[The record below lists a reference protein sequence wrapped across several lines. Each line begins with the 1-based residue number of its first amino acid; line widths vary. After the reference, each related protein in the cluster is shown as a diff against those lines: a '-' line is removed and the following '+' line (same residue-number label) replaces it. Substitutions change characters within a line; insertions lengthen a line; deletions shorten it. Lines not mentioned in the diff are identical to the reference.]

1 MDASRKGH
9 HHTPHIRE
17 MTKVRITKNDVRL
30 LTNEATYNG
39 GYTIP
44 LADVLGR
51 YVVGGLKT
59 VTAKIGDALNQAEA
73 IAERLG
79 ESGAAQTL
87 GSWEN
92 DGTIYYDLG
101 DTWDSEADAMRVA
114 RERGELAIWDSW
126 AHCEVATA

>member
-1 MDASRKGH
+1 M
-9 HHTPHIRE
+9 
-17 MTKVRITKNDVRL
+17 RISKNDVRL
-30 LTNEATYNG
+30 LTNEAAYNG

-87 GSWEN
+87 GSWAN

-101 DTWDSEADAMRVA
+101 DTWDNEADAMRVA
-114 RERGELAIWDSW
+114 RQRGELAIWDSW
-126 AHCEVATA
+126 ANREVAAA

>member
-1 MDASRKGH
+1 M
-9 HHTPHIRE
+9 
-17 MTKVRITKNDVRL
+17 RITKNEVRL

-39 GYTIP
+39 GCTIP

-59 VTAKIGDALNQAEA
+59 VTAEIGDALNQAET

-92 DGTIYYDLG
+92 DGTVYFDLG
-101 DTWDSEADAMRVA
+101 DTWDNEADALRVA
-114 RERGELAIWDSW
+114 RRRGELAIWDSW
-126 AHCEVATA
+126 ASREIATA

>member
-1 MDASRKGH
+1 M
-9 HHTPHIRE
+9 
-17 MTKVRITKNDVRL
+17 RITKNEVRL

-87 GSWEN
+87 GSWAH
-92 DGTIYYDLG
+92 DGTVYYDLG

-126 AHCEVATA
+126 ANREVATA

>member
-1 MDASRKGH
+1 M
-9 HHTPHIRE
+9 
-17 MTKVRITKNDVRL
+17 RISKNDIRL
-30 LTNEATYNG
+30 LTNEATHNG

-59 VTAKIGDALNQAEA
+59 VTAKIGDALNQAES

-87 GSWEN
+87 GSWAN
-92 DGTIYYDLG
+92 NGTIYYDLG
-101 DTWDSEADAMRVA
+101 DTWNSMADAMRVA
-114 RERGELAIWDSW
+114 KERGELAIWDSW
-126 AHCEVATA
+126 TNREVATDAMNVIRNEQQA

>member
-1 MDASRKGH
+1 M
-9 HHTPHIRE
+9 
-17 MTKVRITKNDVRL
+17 RITKNDVRL

-44 LADVLGR
+44 LADALGR

-87 GSWEN
+87 GSWAH
-92 DGTIYYDLG
+92 DGTVYYDLG

-114 RERGELAIWDSW
+114 RDRGELAIWDSW
-126 AHCEVATA
+126 ANREVATA

>member
-1 MDASRKGH
+1 M
-9 HHTPHIRE
+9 
-17 MTKVRITKNDVRL
+17 RITKNDVRL
-30 LTNEATYNG
+30 LTNEAVHNG

-44 LADVLGR
+44 LTDSLGR
-51 YVVGGLKT
+51 FVVGGLNT
-59 VTAKIGDALNQAEA
+59 VTAKISDAPNQAES

-92 DGTIYYDLG
+92 AGTIYYDLG
-101 DTWDSEADAMRVA
+101 DTWDSMADAMRVA

-126 AHCEVATA
+126 ANSEIVTA

>member
-1 MDASRKGH
+1 M
-9 HHTPHIRE
+9 
-17 MTKVRITKNDVRL
+17 RITKNDVRL

-59 VTAKIGDALNQAEA
+59 VTAKIGDALNQAET

-79 ESGAAQTL
+79 EGGGGAAQTL
-87 GSWEN
+87 GSWAH
-92 DGTIYYDLG
+92 DGTVYFDLG
-101 DTWDSEADAMRVA
+101 DTWDDEATALSMA
-114 RERGELAIWDSW
+114 RQRGELAIWDTWTNS
-126 AHCEVATA
+126 EVATA

>member
-1 MDASRKGH
+1 M
-9 HHTPHIRE
+9 
-17 MTKVRITKNDVRL
+17 RITKNDVRL

-44 LADVLGR
+44 LTNTLGR
-51 YVVGGLKT
+51 FVVGGLKT
-59 VTAKIGDALNQAEA
+59 VTAKIGDALNQAES

-87 GSWEN
+87 GSWAN

-114 RERGELAIWDSW
+114 KERGELAIWDSW
-126 AHCEVATA
+126 ANREIVTA

>member
-1 MDASRKGH
+1 MI
-9 HHTPHIRE
+9 T
-17 MTKVRITKNDVRL
+17 VRITKNDVRL

-59 VTAKIGDALNQAEA
+59 VTAKIGDALNQAES

-92 DGTIYYDLG
+92 DGTIYFDYG

-126 AHCEVATA
+126 TNREVATA

>member
-1 MDASRKGH
+1 MI
-9 HHTPHIRE
+9 T
-17 MTKVRITKNDVRL
+17 VRISKNDVRL

-101 DTWDSEADAMRVA
+101 DTWDSETDAMRVA
-114 RERGELAIWDSW
+114 KERGELAIWDSW
-126 AHCEVATA
+126 ANREVVTA

>member
-1 MDASRKGH
+1 M
-9 HHTPHIRE
+9 
-17 MTKVRITKNDVRL
+17 RISKNEVRL
-30 LTNEATYNG
+30 LTNEARYNG

-44 LADVLGR
+44 LTDSLGR
-51 YVVGGLKT
+51 FVVGGLKT
-59 VTAKIGDALNQAEA
+59 VTAKIGDALNQAEV

-87 GSWEN
+87 GSWEH

-101 DTWDSEADAMRVA
+101 DTWDNEADAMRAA

-126 AHCEVATA
+126 ANTEIVTA

>member
-1 MDASRKGH
+1 M
-9 HHTPHIRE
+9 
-17 MTKVRITKNDVRL
+17 RITKNDIRL
-30 LTNEATYNG
+30 LANEATYNG

-51 YVVGGLKT
+51 YVVGGLMT
-59 VTAKIGDALNQAEA
+59 VTAKVGDALGQAEA

-87 GSWEN
+87 GSRAN
-92 DGTIYYDLG
+92 DGTVHFDLG
-101 DTWDSEADAMRVA
+101 DTWDDEADAMRVA

-126 AHCEVATA
+126 ANREVATA

>member
-1 MDASRKGH
+1 M
-9 HHTPHIRE
+9 
-17 MTKVRITKNDVRL
+17 RISKNDIRL
-30 LTNEATYNG
+30 LTNEAQWNG

-59 VTAKIGDALNQAEA
+59 VTAKVGDALNQAEA

-87 GSWEN
+87 GSWAN

-101 DTWDSEADAMRVA
+101 DTWDNQADAMRVA

-126 AHCEVATA
+126 ANCEIVTA

>member
-1 MDASRKGH
+1 M
-9 HHTPHIRE
+9 
-17 MTKVRITKNDVRL
+17 RITKNDIRL

-59 VTAKIGDALNQAEA
+59 VTAKIGDALNQAET

-101 DTWDSEADAMRVA
+101 DTWDSMADAIRVA
-114 RERGELAIWDSW
+114 RRRGALAIWDSW
-126 AHCEVATA
+126 TNSEIVTA

>member
-1 MDASRKGH
+1 M
-9 HHTPHIRE
+9 
-17 MTKVRITKNDVRL
+17 RITKNDVRL

-59 VTAKIGDALNQAEA
+59 VTAKMGDALNQAEA

-101 DTWDSEADAMRVA
+101 DTWDNVSDAMRVA

-126 AHCEVATA
+126 ANAEIVTA

>member
-1 MDASRKGH
+1 M
-9 HHTPHIRE
+9 
-17 MTKVRITKNDVRL
+17 RITKNDVRL
-30 LTNEATYNG
+30 LTNEAIHNG

-59 VTAKIGDALNQAEA
+59 VTTKAADALSQAES

-87 GSWEN
+87 GSWEH

-101 DTWDSEADAMRVA
+101 DTWDSRADAMRMA
-114 RERGELAIWDSW
+114 RRRGELAIWDTWTNS
-126 AHCEVATA
+126 EVATA

>member
-1 MDASRKGH
+1 M
-9 HHTPHIRE
+9 
-17 MTKVRITKNDVRL
+17 RITKNDVRL
-30 LTNEATYNG
+30 LTNEAIHNG

-59 VTAKIGDALNQAEA
+59 VTTKAADALGQAET

-87 GSWEN
+87 GSWEH
-92 DGTIYYDLG
+92 DGTVYFDLG
-101 DTWDSEADAMRVA
+101 DTWDSRADAMRAA
-114 RERGELAIWDSW
+114 RRRGELAIWDTWTNS
-126 AHCEVATA
+126 EVAAA

>member
-1 MDASRKGH
+1 M
-9 HHTPHIRE
+9 
-17 MTKVRITKNDVRL
+17 RISKNDIRL

-59 VTAKIGDALNQAEA
+59 VTAKVGDALNQAEA

-87 GSWEN
+87 GSWAN

-101 DTWDSEADAMRVA
+101 DTWDNQADAMRVA

-126 AHCEVATA
+126 ANCEIVTA

>member
-1 MDASRKGH
+1 M
-9 HHTPHIRE
+9 
-17 MTKVRITKNDVRL
+17 RITKNDVRL
-30 LTNEATYNG
+30 LTNEAIHNG

-44 LADVLGR
+44 LADALGR
-51 YVVGGLKT
+51 YVVGGLQT

-87 GSWEN
+87 GSWEH

-101 DTWDSEADAMRVA
+101 DTWNSRDDAMRAA
-114 RERGELAIWDSW
+114 RRRGELAIWDAWTNS
-126 AHCEVATA
+126 EVAAA

>member
-1 MDASRKGH
+1 M
-9 HHTPHIRE
+9 
-17 MTKVRITKNDVRL
+17 RITRNEVRL
-30 LTNEATYNG
+30 LTNEATHNG
-39 GYTIP
+39 GHTIP

-51 YVVGGLKT
+51 YVVGGLRT
-59 VTAKIGDALNQAEA
+59 VTAEIGDALDQAET

-101 DTWDSEADAMRVA
+101 DTWDSRADAMRVA
-114 RERGELAIWDSW
+114 RRRGELAIWDSW
-126 AHCEVATA
+126 ANREIMTA

>member
-1 MDASRKGH
+1 MI
-9 HHTPHIRE
+9 T
-17 MTKVRITKNDVRL
+17 VRITKNDVRL

-59 VTAKIGDALNQAEA
+59 VTARMADALNQAES

-87 GSWEN
+87 GSWAN

-126 AHCEVATA
+126 SNREVATA

>member
-1 MDASRKGH
+1 M
-9 HHTPHIRE
+9 
-17 MTKVRITKNDVRL
+17 RITKNEVRL

-44 LADVLGR
+44 LSDMLGR

-59 VTAKIGDALNQAEA
+59 VTARVADALNQAES

-87 GSWEN
+87 GSWES

-114 RERGELAIWDSW
+114 RRRGELAIWDSW
-126 AHCEVATA
+126 ANREIMTA